1 MKILAI
7 IFFTLLSILWFY
19 ISWFILKDFNTE
31 IYPNSTDI
39 ITAILLAW
47 IFTFWFLLSKL
58 LYKNDSN
65 NIENIEELDEEKLEN
80 DFFLPEIKEIK
91 EENKYKNYEN
101 DSEITKDSI
110 DIILDEREENY
121 KHKINLKEE
130 ILKKDFEEII
140 EVKKEKEELIDK
152 TFLNVANNIKKKS
165 KQDLKIIEWVWPK
178 IEKILNNSWIYS
190 YKDLANTEV
199 NKLKEIL
206 SSANKRYTVLH
217 NPTTWPKQAN
227 IANSWDFK
235 KLKIYQDKLIKW
247 IEK

>member
-1 MKILAI
+1 MKFLAI

-19 ISWFILKDFNTE
+19 ISWCILKDFNTE
-31 IYPNSTDI
+31 IYPNSTEI

-65 NIENIEELDEEKLEN
+65 NIKDIEELDEKKLEN
-80 DFFLPEIKEIK
+80 DFFIPEIKEISEK
-91 EENKYKNYEN
+91 KKYKNYEN

-110 DIILDEREENY
+110 DIILDEREKNY

-130 ILKKDFEEII
+130 TLKKDFEEII
-140 EVKKEKEELIDK
+140 EVKKEKEEVIDK
-152 TFLNVANNIKKKS
+152 TFLNVANNIKKKN
-165 KQDLKIIEWVWPK
+165 KQDLKIIEGIWPK
-178 IEKILNNSWIYS
+178 IEKLLNKWGIYS
-190 YKDLANTEV
+190 FKDLELSEV
-199 NKLKEIL
+199 STIQDIL
-206 SSANKRYTVLH
+206 ENAWSRYTLH
-217 NPTTWPKQAN
+217 NPTTWPKQAK
-227 IANSWDFK
+227 IANYWDFN